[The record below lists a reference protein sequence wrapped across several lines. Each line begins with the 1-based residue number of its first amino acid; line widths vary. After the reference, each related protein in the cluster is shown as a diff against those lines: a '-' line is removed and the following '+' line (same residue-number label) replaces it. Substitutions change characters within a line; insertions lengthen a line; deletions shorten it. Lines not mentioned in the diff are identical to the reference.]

1 MSTAVQTDR
10 RRLAV
15 RLLTPEGPVYDGV
28 AYMVIAP
35 SVLGEVGILPRHA
48 PLIAF
53 LRTGETRLKLVDDT
67 EIVYATTEGYLSV
80 EEDQVLVLV
89 EQAEDAST
97 IDRARAEAAL
107 RQAEEDLAAVG
118 DDEVARVAA
127 ESARRRA
134 ENRLR
139 VADKNGRGPHGGTGM
154 PAPPMG

>member
-1 MSTAVQTDR
+1 MSTAVHTDR
-10 RRLAV
+10 KRLGV
-15 RLLTPEGPVYDGV
+15 RLLTPEGPVFDGF

-53 LRTGETRLKLVDDT
+53 LKTGETRLKLPDDT
-67 EIVYATTEGYLSV
+67 ERVFASTEGYLSV
-80 EEDQVLVLV
+80 EEDQLLILV
-89 EQAEDAST
+89 EQADDAAT

-107 RQAEEDLAAVG
+107 RRAEETLANVG

-139 VADKNGRGPHGGTGM
+139 VADKSGSRSSSGSSQPH
-154 PAPPMG
+154 

>member
-1 MSTAVQTDR
+1 MSTGLQADR
-10 RRLAV
+10 KRLGV
-15 RLLTPEGPVYDGV
+15 RLLTPEGPVFEGT

-35 SVLGEVGILPRHA
+35 SIMGEVGILPRHA

-53 LRTGETRLKLVDDT
+53 LKTGETRLKLMDDT
-67 EIVYATTEGYLSV
+67 ERVFATTEGYFSI
-80 EEDQVLVLV
+80 EEDQVLILV
-89 EQAEDAST
+89 EQADDAST

-107 RQAEEDLAAVG
+107 RRAEEDLAAVG

-139 VADKNGRGPHGGTGM
+139 VADKTAGRPPSP
-154 PAPPMG
+154 PAH

>member
-1 MSTAVQTDR
+1 VGTHTGDRKRLGVRVLSPDGAVWEG
-10 RRLAV
+10 LA
-15 RLLTPEGPVYDGV
+15 T
-28 AYMVIAP
+28 MVVAP

-53 LRTGETRLKLVDDT
+53 LRIGETRIKTLEET
-67 EIVYATTEGYLSV
+67 EVVLATTEGYLSV

-107 RQAEEDLAAVG
+107 RQAEEELEAAG
-118 DDEVARVAA
+118 DDEDRRAAA

-139 VADKNGRGPHGGTGM
+139 VADRK
-154 PAPPMG
+154 

>member
-1 MSTAVQTDR
+1 VGTQAGDR
-10 RRLAV
+10 KRLGV
-15 RLLTPEGPVYDGV
+15 RVLSPDGV
-28 AYMVIAP
+28 VWEGAATMVVAP

-53 LRTGETRLKLVDDT
+53 LRIGETRIKTLEET
-67 EIVYATTEGYLSV
+67 EVVLATSEGYLSV

-89 EQAEDAST
+89 EQAEDAAS

-107 RQAEEDLAAVG
+107 RQAEEALAAAG
-118 DDEVARVAA
+118 EDEGAQSAA

-139 VADKNGRGPHGGTGM
+139 VADRR
-154 PAPPMG
+154 